1 MTDALLTEA
10 TDDILTSVCTPTA
23 LRAAER
29 DGWAPDMWTAVA
41 SAGLPWISVPEA
53 SGGQGGTLA
62 DALAVLRVAGRHGLP
77 LPLAETGVLAGW
89 LLSSAGL
96 PVDPV
101 AVTVAAARGL
111 SSSGGTISGSAANV
125 PWGRA
130 CEHIVA
136 LLPTVDG
143 PVVAKFASADL
154 RIERHTSLAGE
165 PRDTVHFDRATPMAT
180 GSPAAGVDDVSLAER
195 GALTRVVL
203 MAGALNQVLTTTLRY
218 TNERH
223 QFGRPVA
230 RFQAVQQHLVHIA
243 QQVAML
249 DMAADLAIAAADGG
263 DLHFAVRA
271 AKIVADDAAR
281 IATRAAHQAH
291 GAMGMT
297 QEYPLHNLTR
307 RLWAWTREYGTGAE
321 AAIALGAAVTSR
333 PVEALWLAITDGAL
347 GG

>member
-1 MTDALLTEA
+1 MTDSLLVDA
-10 TDDILTSVCTPTA
+10 TDEILASVCTPTT

-41 SAGLPWISVPEA
+41 AAGLPWISVPEA
-53 SGGQGGTLA
+53 SGGPGGTLA
-62 DALAVLRVAGRHGLP
+62 DALAVLRVAGRHAVP

-89 LLSSAGL
+89 LLSGASL
-96 PVDPV
+96 PVDQL
-101 AVTVAAARGL
+101 AVTVASGAGL
-111 SSSGGTISGSAANV
+111 SLRDGTISGSAANV
-125 PWGRA
+125 AWGQA
-130 CEHIVA
+130 CEQIVA
-136 LLPTVDG
+136 LLPTADG
-143 PVVAKFASADL
+143 PMVAKFASADL
-154 RIERHTSLAGE
+154 RIERHTGLAGE
-165 PRDTVHFDRATPMAT
+165 PRDTVHFDRARPLAT
-180 GSPAAGVDDVSLAER
+180 GWPATGVDAVTLAER

-203 MAGALNQVLTTTLRY
+203 MAGALEQVLTTTARY

-243 QQVAML
+243 QQVALL
-249 DMAADLAIAAADGG
+249 DMAADLAIAALAGG
-263 DLHFAVRA
+263 DLRFAVWA

-297 QEYPLHNLTR
+297 QEYPLHHLTR
-307 RLWAWTREYGTGAE
+307 RLWSWAREYGTGAE

-333 PVEALWLAITDGAL
+333 PVDALWPTITDGAL
-347 GG
+347 DG